1 MGYQIKELRERNN
14 MTQQDLSD
22 KSGISRAIINGLET
36 ERLTNTSLKTLK
48 KLADAPFEISET
60 CCDALKKRPM
70 HKYEK
75 RSGKHAI
82 LGTTAAES
90 SIRLNRYLVTGCN
103 SFEAKNPKSQPLS
116 FWTDQDILHY
126 IEDRHIPIC
135 SVYGDVAEKDGKLQ
149 TTGETRTGCVFCA
162 FGAHLEKYPNRYQRL
177 HETHPKLWKACMDQ
191 FGFRDVLNYINV
203 PIEPNETKE

>member
-48 KLADAPFEISET
+48 KLADA
-60 CCDALKKRPM
+60 
-70 HKYEK
+70 
-75 RSGKHAI
+75 
-82 LGTTAAES
+82 
-90 SIRLNRYLVTGCN
+90 
-103 SFEAKNPKSQPLS
+103 
-116 FWTDQDILHY
+116 
-126 IEDRHIPIC
+126 
-135 SVYGDVAEKDGKLQ
+135 
-149 TTGETRTGCVFCA
+149 
-162 FGAHLEKYPNRYQRL
+162 LEKYPNRYQRL